1 MKKLNIAVLLFSGA
15 ALFYACNGNSSS
27 TSSSD
32 STTTTSTDT
41 STGAMSNADTSK
53 MDTSMAGTSNTAGNA
68 MVDDNTKDFVK
79 KAATGGMEEVEL
91 GRLAQQKA
99 SSQRVKNFGQMMV
112 DDHSKANDQLKT
124 IATQKNIDIPAAV
137 TDDQRKDIDML
148 SKKSGTD
155 FDKAYVDM
163 MVNDH
168 KKDIDEFKKA
178 QAKVNDNDIKN
189 FAINTLPTLQKH
201 LDSIQA
207 IKAKK

>member
-1 MKKLNIAVLLFSGA
+1 MKKITIAALLFSGA

-27 TSSSD
+27 TSTSSSD

-41 STGAMSNADTSK
+41 STSAMANSDTSK
-53 MDTSMAGTSNTAGNA
+53 MANTSNTAGNA
-68 MVDDNTKDFVK
+68 MVDDNTKDFVN

-91 GRLAQQKA
+91 GKLAQQKA

-124 IATQKNIDIPAAV
+124 IATQKNIDIPSAI

-148 SKKSGTD
+148 SKKSGGE

-168 KKDIDEFKKA
+168 KKDIEEFKKA

-189 FAINTLPTLQKH
+189 FAINTLPTLQRH

>member
-1 MKKLNIAVLLFSGA
+1 MKKISIAALLFSGV
-15 ALFYACNGNSSS
+15 ALFYACNGNSSSTS

-41 STGAMSNADTSK
+41 STSAMANSDTSK
-53 MDTSMAGTSNTAGNA
+53 MANTSNTAGNA
-68 MVDDNTKDFVK
+68 MVDDNTKDFVN

-91 GRLAQQKA
+91 GKLAQQKA

-124 IATQKNIDIPAAV
+124 IATQKNIDIPSAI

-148 SKKSGTD
+148 SKKSGGE

-168 KKDIDEFKKA
+168 KKDIEEFKKA

-189 FAINTLPTLQKH
+189 FAINTLPTLQRH